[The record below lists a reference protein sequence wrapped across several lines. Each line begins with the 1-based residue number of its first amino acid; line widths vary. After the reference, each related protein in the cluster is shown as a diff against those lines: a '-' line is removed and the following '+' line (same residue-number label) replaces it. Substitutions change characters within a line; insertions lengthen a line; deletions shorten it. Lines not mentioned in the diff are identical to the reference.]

1 MEKNMKKIQNDFFP
15 NSLGII
21 VDNSYDQHSLNVM
34 VDFCA
39 KNGINY
45 LKSQDNELDY
55 LRYFKEIHYLSLP
68 QESRNFIYLNQMEE
82 IVGLELYSN
91 TIRSI
96 NYEMLKKI
104 EYLCIIYDE
113 KTKIDFSLFESLKC
127 LRIIDFPFETIH
139 LQKELEFL
147 ELNGCKK
154 IIKLNDINTDKLIEL
169 KLINLKNLEELNIN
183 PSGIEKIK
191 FEDCKKISKIECFIG
206 KCLKLIEL
214 DVITQTSDR
223 NVVFENLLFL
233 KNLSK
238 LKYIGTNYR
247 ISDGN
252 LRPLLRLEEAN
263 ISEFYS
269 NYNLSDKELPHK
281 KVLIYNN
288 GNIVKVDLDTLE
300 LRKEDKRILW
310 LK

>member
-1 MEKNMKKIQNDFFP
+1 MEKIQNDFFP
-15 NSLGII
+15 NSSGII

-55 LRYFKEIHYLSLP
+55 LRYFKDIHYLSLP

-91 TIRSI
+91 TIGSI
-96 NYEMLKKI
+96 NNEVLKKI

-113 KTKIDFSLFESLKC
+113 KTKIDFSLFESVKG

-139 LQKELEFL
+139 LQKEIEFL
-147 ELNGCKK
+147 ELKGCKK
-154 IIKLNDINTDKLIEL
+154 ISKLDDINTDKLVEL
-169 KLINLKNLEELNIN
+169 KLTNLRNLQELDIN
-183 PSGIEKIK
+183 PSSIEKLII
-191 FEDCKKISKIECFIG
+191 EDCKKISKIERFIG
-206 KCLKLIEL
+206 KCLNLVEV

-223 NVVFENLLFL
+223 NVVFENILFL
-233 KNLSK
+233 NNLSRV
-238 LKYIGTNYR
+238 KYFGTNYR
-247 ISDGN
+247 ILDGN
-252 LRPLLRLEEAN
+252 LTPFLKLEDAN
-263 ISEFYS
+263 ISEFYP
-269 NYNLSDKELPHK
+269 NYNLPDKELPHK
-281 KVLIYNN
+281 KVLICDN